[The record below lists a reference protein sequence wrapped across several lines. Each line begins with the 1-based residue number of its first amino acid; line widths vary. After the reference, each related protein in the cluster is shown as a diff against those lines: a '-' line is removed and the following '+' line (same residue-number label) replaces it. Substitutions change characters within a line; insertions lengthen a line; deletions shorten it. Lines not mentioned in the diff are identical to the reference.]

1 MIKSLANFIKSL
13 LAKLRLVDWVEPDFT
28 KFTLVTAER
37 ATRLQRSGCPP
48 GYPGLL
54 PPPISTNFGSESSIT
69 RVNCRSVTNRWLSL
83 I

>member
-1 MIKSLANFIKSL
+1 MIKSLASFIKSL

-48 GYPGLL
+48 GYPRLL

-69 RVNCRSVTNRWLSL
+69 RVNCRSVTNRRLSL

>member
-48 GYPGLL
+48 G
-54 PPPISTNFGSESSIT
+54 
-69 RVNCRSVTNRWLSL
+69 
-83 I
+83 